1 MTERSFRGPL
11 RPHVDPHLGDAIS
24 GLLDGEMPLPTELS
38 ARQHL
43 ASCGLCTDEYE
54 RTRAAR
60 TWVRALPAAEP
71 PFGFYE
77 GLLGDAWEADRPL
90 DLDRARP
97 HPWLARRSVRLAM
110 GAASSAAAVLLIG
123 FVSPRQ
129 APVSPPVN
137 RMVEAHA
144 TGASVNGDPLSRL
157 APIGVPISFRR

>member
-1 MTERSFRGPL
+1 MNDRSFPAARE
-11 RPHVDPHLGDAIS
+11 RHVEPHLGDAIS
-24 GLLDGEMPLPTELS
+24 GLLDGELPLPTELS

-43 ASCGLCTDEYE
+43 AACGLCTDEYE

-60 TWVRALPAAEP
+60 GWVRALPAAEP

-77 GLLGDAWEADRPL
+77 RLLGGPPEGNSPL
-90 DLDRARP
+90 DLDRARA